1 MASNGARIAIGRAH
15 IQGTAMVVPIAKPLP
30 PGVYRVNWHVLSVD
44 GHKLQGS
51 FTFEVRP

>member
-1 MASNGARIAIGRAH
+1 L
-15 IQGTAMVVPIAKPLP
+15 VVPITAPLP

-44 GHKLQGS
+44 SHKTQGS